1 MGIERESSVSPAAE
15 CLVKHELGHLRRHW
29 WWLSLLG
36 ALLVVCGT
44 IAIVFPAFTS
54 VAAVTVLAVILMIAG
69 VATVIGSFWA
79 GKWSGFLIHLLV
91 GLLYVAA
98 SLVVTEQ
105 PFVTVLIMTVFVAV
119 AFMVIG
125 AFRVLSALL
134 IRFPQWGWALLN
146 GLVTFLAG
154 FVIYRRLPWCVL
166 WVIGLLVGL
175 EMLLN
180 GWTWIM
186 LSMEIRSLPDKECS

>member
-1 MGIERESSVSPAAE
+1 MSSERQSSVNSAAE
-15 CLVKHELGHLRRHW
+15 CLVKHELGHLRAHW

-36 ALLVVCGT
+36 VLLVVCGT
-44 IAIVFPAFTS
+44 IAIAFPAFSS
-54 VAAVTVLAVILMIAG
+54 VAAVSVLAVVLMVAG
-69 VATVIGSFWA
+69 VATIIGSFWA

-125 AFRVLSALL
+125 AFRVLAALL

-154 FVIYRRLPWCVL
+154 FVIYRRLPWCAL

-175 EMLLN
+175 ELLFN

-186 LSMEIRSLPDKECS
+186 LALEIKALPKES